1 MIYQLFI
8 EGREAD
14 INEQISVQ
22 LTLAIDD
29 INKYGSRD
37 TSFSK
42 TIVLP
47 GTNANNA
54 IFGNIAE
61 LGSSNPYTQGSPNI
75 GVNFNVAQISR
86 AELRL
91 NGLLIC
97 KGVFRL
103 TGIVRNKSLVEY
115 EGSIFGELGGFI
127 ANIGNKK
134 LEDLDFSEYDH
145 EYNTTNIKD
154 SWDALTTKTFGI
166 ATFSTN
172 KTITLRGNFPVF
184 YEGLSITVANTSS
197 NNGTY
202 TITNVSITQNQF
214 LAYTTVLTV
223 AESLVSEIAF
233 SFDLVYSSWGS
244 GYYYPLIDHGTYSTG
259 KVNYDIR
266 TFRPALFVK
275 EYLDKMFAAAGYTY
289 ESEFLNTAMFRRLI
303 IPYGKKDLT
312 KLDSVVLNAIAEDRF
327 IEPDTLPPN
336 FEPSL
341 ENKTI
346 TFDSFDAANWTHSN
360 GEFTYNSAASVI
372 LNFNIPYHLVTTLY
386 RGTFKFVVNGNS
398 ISEVQFSNPLPQ
410 RPDGNGELYEV
421 IGTLTASLTINQND
435 VVKLVIDGLPFCS
448 GGGGGVNCD
457 TTFYVTTN
465 FKAVSDVPINITINT
480 NDDVVTNDTI
490 PRNIQQKDF
499 FGWILRMF
507 NLYVT
512 DDKFTDKKLLI
523 EPYKDY
529 YDLTSFEDWT
539 YKIAQDKAWQIKP
552 MGMLNGRYFEYKFK
566 EDNDFY
572 NEGYKKK
579 YNQSYGDRLEDTGF
593 QFAKDKQTIEIG
605 FSPTVLVKYETT
617 DKVVPA
623 IYKKSGDTEDR
634 MDSNIR
640 ILLAKKIT
648 GVTAWDIL
656 GGSNPTPLENDLTVY
671 GYAGHF
677 DDPAD
682 PTVDINFGAASEIY
696 FSPNSYT
703 SNNLFNV
710 YWSGY
715 IGEIADK
722 DSKLLTCYVYLNEL
736 DLANLDFSKPVF
748 IDGVLWRINKVIDY
762 DATNN
767 ELTKVELL
775 KIINN
780 G

>member
-29 INKYGSRD
+29 INRYGSRD

-47 GTNANNA
+47 GTNNNNS

-61 LGSSNPYTQGSPNI
+61 LGSSNPYTQGSANV

-103 TGIVRNKSLVEY
+103 TGIVRNKSLIEY

-145 EYNTTNIKD
+145 EYNTTNIKG
-154 SWDALTTKTFGI
+154 SWDAI
-166 ATFSTN
+166 
-172 KTITLRGNFPVF
+172 
-184 YEGLSITVANTSS
+184 
-197 NNGTY
+197 NG
-202 TITNVSITQNQF
+202 
-214 LAYTTVLTV
+214 
-223 AESLVSEIAF
+223 
-233 SFDLVYSSWGS
+233 G

-259 KVNYDIR
+259 KVDYDIK
-266 TFRPALFVK
+266 TFRPAFYVR
-275 EYLDKMFAAAGYTY
+275 EYLDKIFHNAGYTY
-289 ESEFLNTAMFRRLI
+289 QSSFIDSSLFDKLI
-303 IPYGKKDLT
+303 IPANVAKLRRYENNFLSSYLAAPVDDDARDPNSNTQLITPTLTENYKVDFTGTNSYQYTGDPATLEIKVKVSGKYISQEQTSWTVRPNILVFSTFGSTDLINETLYATKVSGSAPNDFFWDTSEQTFTIEGTFNVSAQTLDVFQSGVSLSYMYGQITEL
-312 KLDSVVLNAIAEDRF
+312 
-327 IEPDTLPPN
+327 
-336 FEPSL
+336 
-341 ENKTI
+341 TI
-346 TFDSFDAANWTHSN
+346 TVKSLLPILTDIQE
-360 GEFTYNSAASVI
+360 GEH
-372 LNFNIPYHLVTTLY
+372 LN
-386 RGTFKFVVNGNS
+386 VND
-398 ISEVQFSNPLPQ
+398 I
-410 RPDGNGELYEV
+410 
-421 IGTLTASLTINQND
+421 
-435 VVKLVIDGLPFCS
+435 
-448 GGGGGVNCD
+448 
-457 TTFYVTTN
+457 
-465 FKAVSDVPINITINT
+465 
-480 NDDVVTNDTI
+480 I
-490 PRNIQQKDF
+490 PRNILQKDF

-512 DDKFTDKKLLI
+512 EDKLIDKKLII

-529 YDLTSFEDWT
+529 YDLTSFEDWS
-539 YKIAQDKAWQIKP
+539 YKVAHDKAWQIKP
-552 MGMLNGRYFEYKFK
+552 MGMLNGRFFEYKFK
-566 EDNDFY
+566 EDSDFY

-605 FSPTVLVKYETT
+605 FSPTVLVKYDGVGI
-617 DKVVPA
+617 DKIVPA

-640 ILLAKKIT
+640 ILLAKKVT

-656 GGSNPTPLENDLTVY
+656 DGVTVLENDLTVY

-677 DDPAD
+677 DDPDD
-682 PTVDINFGAASEIY
+682 PTIDINFGAASEIY

-715 IGEIADK
+715 IAEIADK

-748 IDGVLWRINKVIDY
+748 IDGVLWRINKVMDY

-775 KIINN
+775 KVINN

>member
-154 SWDALTTKTFGI
+154 SWDAITTKTFGV

-223 AESLVSEIAF
+223 DESLVSEIAF

-303 IPYGKKDLT
+303 IPSNRKELTYLASQIITANESDLREYSGGT
-312 KLDSVVLNAIAEDRF
+312 SGGSLDTINWDEYSAS
-327 IEPDTLPPN
+327 N
-336 FEPSL
+336 FSY
-341 ENKTI
+341 
-346 TFDSFDAANWTHSN
+346 SG
-360 GEFTYNSAASVI
+360 GEFTLTQPLSRRVTVRI
-372 LNFNIPYHLVTTLY
+372 LISGVTQADTLGIY
-386 RGTFKFVVNGNS
+386 INVNNVRIKS
-398 ISEVQFSNPLPQ
+398 FTYVLPNQ
-410 RPDGNGELYEV
+410 NGEAITFGYELVHDFVLNENDVFFIEFQDLSLYYPSYPE
-421 IGTLTASLTINQND
+421 ITWNTSYSASLTVNTDIPVN
-435 VVKLVIDGLPFCS
+435 VIVGI
-448 GGGGGVNCD
+448 G
-457 TTFYVTTN
+457 
-465 FKAVSDVPINITINT
+465 
-480 NDDVVTNDTI
+480 DDVIINDAI
-490 PRNIQQKDF
+490 PKNIQQKDF

-512 DDKFTDKKLLI
+512 EDKFTDKKLLI

-529 YDLTSFEDWT
+529 YDLTTWIDWT

-605 FSPTVLVKYETT
+605 FSPTVLVKYELA

-656 GGSNPTPLENDLTVY
+656 DGSNPTPLENDLTVY

-775 KIINN
+775 KVINN

>member
-47 GTNANNA
+47 GTNTNNA

-61 LGSSNPYTQGSPNI
+61 LGSSNPYTQGTPNI

-145 EYNTTNIKD
+145 DYNTTNIKD
-154 SWDALTTKTFGI
+154 SWDAI
-166 ATFSTN
+166 N
-172 KTITLRGNFPVF
+172 
-184 YEGLSITVANTSS
+184 
-197 NNGTY
+197 
-202 TITNVSITQNQF
+202 
-214 LAYTTVLTV
+214 
-223 AESLVSEIAF
+223 
-233 SFDLVYSSWGS
+233 GS

-259 KVNYDIR
+259 KVNYDIK
-266 TFRPALFVK
+266 TFRPAFYVK
-275 EYLDKMFAAAGYTY
+275 EYLYKIFHNAGYTY
-289 ESEFLNTAMFRRLI
+289 ESSF
-303 IPYGKKDLT
+303 
-312 KLDSVVLNAIAEDRF
+312 LDSALF
-327 IEPDTLPPN
+327 
-336 FEPSL
+336 
-341 ENKTI
+341 
-346 TFDSFDAANWTHSN
+346 
-360 GEFTYNSAASVI
+360 
-372 LNFNIPYHLVTTLY
+372 
-386 RGTFKFVVNGNS
+386 
-398 ISEVQFSNPLPQ
+398 Q
-410 RPDGNGELYEV
+410 
-421 IGTLTASLTINQND
+421 
-435 VVKLVIDGLPFCS
+435 KLVIPANVAKLRRYENNFLSSYLAAPVDDDARDPNSNLQVITPTLTENYKVDFTGTNSYQYTGDPATLEIKVKIS
-448 GGGGGVNCD
+448 GKYISQEQTSWTVRPRIWVLSTFGSTDLINETLYATKVSGSAPSDFIWD
-457 TTFYVTTN
+457 TTEQTFTIEGTFN
-465 FKAVSDVPINITINT
+465 VSAQTVDVFNSRVSLSYMYGQITELTITVKSLLPILTDIQEGEHLNV
-480 NDDVVTNDTI
+480 NDII

-512 DDKFTDKKLLI
+512 EDKFTDKKLLI

-529 YDLTSFEDWT
+529 YDLTTWTDWN

-552 MGMLNGRYFEYKFK
+552 MGMLNGRFFEYKFK

-605 FSPTVLVKYETT
+605 FSPTVLVKYEGV

-656 GGSNPTPLENDLTVY
+656 DGVTVLENDLTVY

-677 DDPAD
+677 DDPAN

-715 IGEIADK
+715 IAEIADK

-736 DLANLDFSKPVF
+736 DLANLDFAKPVF

-775 KIINN
+775 KVINN

>member
-61 LGSSNPYTQGSPNI
+61 LGSSNPYTQGAANV

-154 SWDALTTKTFGI
+154 SWDAI
-166 ATFSTN
+166 N
-172 KTITLRGNFPVF
+172 
-184 YEGLSITVANTSS
+184 
-197 NNGTY
+197 
-202 TITNVSITQNQF
+202 
-214 LAYTTVLTV
+214 
-223 AESLVSEIAF
+223 
-233 SFDLVYSSWGS
+233 GS
-244 GYYYPLIDHGTYSTG
+244 GYYYPLIDYGTYSTG
-259 KVNYDIR
+259 KVDYDIK
-266 TFRPALFVK
+266 TFRPAFYVK
-275 EYLDKMFAAAGYTY
+275 EYLDKIFHNAGYTY
-289 ESEFLNTAMFRRLI
+289 ESSF
-303 IPYGKKDLT
+303 
-312 KLDSVVLNAIAEDRF
+312 LDSALF
-327 IEPDTLPPN
+327 
-336 FEPSL
+336 
-341 ENKTI
+341 
-346 TFDSFDAANWTHSN
+346 
-360 GEFTYNSAASVI
+360 
-372 LNFNIPYHLVTTLY
+372 
-386 RGTFKFVVNGNS
+386 
-398 ISEVQFSNPLPQ
+398 Q
-410 RPDGNGELYEV
+410 
-421 IGTLTASLTINQND
+421 
-435 VVKLVIDGLPFCS
+435 KLVIPANVAKLRRYENNFLSSYLASPVSGDARDPDPFNIESLDLVLAENYKVDFTGTNSYQYTGDPATLEVKIKISGRFISQENTSGLEQPRLWITSNFQDDELINVELKPTKIS
-448 GGGGGVNCD
+448 GGFPNPNVWD
-457 TTFYVTTN
+457 TTEQSFTIENTWNVEAATLDLFSVNATAYFVFAEITELTITV
-465 FKAVSDVPINITINT
+465 KSLLPILTDIQEGEHLNV
-480 NDDVVTNDTI
+480 NDII

-529 YDLTSFEDWT
+529 YDLTTWIDWT

-552 MGMLNGRYFEYKFK
+552 MGMLNGRFFEYKFK

-605 FSPTVLVKYETT
+605 FSPTVLVKYELA

-656 GGSNPTPLENDLTVY
+656 DGSNPTPLENDLTVY

-736 DLANLDFSKPVF
+736 DLANLDFAKPVF

-775 KIINN
+775 KVINN

>member
-47 GTNANNA
+47 GTNTNNA

-61 LGSSNPYTQGSPNI
+61 LGSSNPYTQGTPNI

-145 EYNTTNIKD
+145 DYNTTNIKD
-154 SWDALTTKTFGI
+154 SWDAI
-166 ATFSTN
+166 N
-172 KTITLRGNFPVF
+172 
-184 YEGLSITVANTSS
+184 
-197 NNGTY
+197 
-202 TITNVSITQNQF
+202 
-214 LAYTTVLTV
+214 
-223 AESLVSEIAF
+223 
-233 SFDLVYSSWGS
+233 GS

-259 KVNYDIR
+259 KVNYDIK
-266 TFRPALFVK
+266 TFRPAFYVK
-275 EYLDKMFAAAGYTY
+275 EYLYKIFHNAGYTY
-289 ESEFLNTAMFRRLI
+289 ESSF
-303 IPYGKKDLT
+303 
-312 KLDSVVLNAIAEDRF
+312 LDSALF
-327 IEPDTLPPN
+327 
-336 FEPSL
+336 
-341 ENKTI
+341 
-346 TFDSFDAANWTHSN
+346 
-360 GEFTYNSAASVI
+360 
-372 LNFNIPYHLVTTLY
+372 
-386 RGTFKFVVNGNS
+386 
-398 ISEVQFSNPLPQ
+398 Q
-410 RPDGNGELYEV
+410 
-421 IGTLTASLTINQND
+421 
-435 VVKLVIDGLPFCS
+435 KLVIPANVAKLRRYENNFLSSYLAAPVDDDARDPNSNLQVITPTLTENYKVDFTGTNSYQYTGDPATLEIKVKIS
-448 GGGGGVNCD
+448 GKYISQEQTSWTVRPRIWVLSTFGSTDLINETLYATKVSGSAPSDFIWD
-457 TTFYVTTN
+457 TTEQTFTIEGTFN
-465 FKAVSDVPINITINT
+465 VSAQTLDVFNSRVSLSYMYGQITELTITVKSLLPILTDIQEGEHLNV
-480 NDDVVTNDTI
+480 NDII

-512 DDKFTDKKLLI
+512 EDKFTDKKLLI

-529 YDLTSFEDWT
+529 YDLTTWTDWN

-552 MGMLNGRYFEYKFK
+552 MGMLNGRFFEYKFK

-605 FSPTVLVKYETT
+605 FSPTVLVKYEGV

-656 GGSNPTPLENDLTVY
+656 DGVTVLENDLTVY

-677 DDPAD
+677 DDPAN

-715 IGEIADK
+715 IAEIADK

-736 DLANLDFSKPVF
+736 DLANLDFAKPVF

-775 KIINN
+775 KVINN

>member
-29 INKYGSRD
+29 INRYGSRD

-47 GTNANNA
+47 GTNNNNS

-61 LGSSNPYTQGSPNI
+61 LGSSNPYTQGSANV

-103 TGIVRNKSLVEY
+103 TGIVRNKSLIEY

-145 EYNTTNIKD
+145 EYNTTNIKG
-154 SWDALTTKTFGI
+154 SWDAI
-166 ATFSTN
+166 N
-172 KTITLRGNFPVF
+172 
-184 YEGLSITVANTSS
+184 
-197 NNGTY
+197 
-202 TITNVSITQNQF
+202 
-214 LAYTTVLTV
+214 
-223 AESLVSEIAF
+223 
-233 SFDLVYSSWGS
+233 GS

-259 KVNYDIR
+259 KVDYDIK
-266 TFRPALFVK
+266 TFRPAFYVR
-275 EYLDKMFAAAGYTY
+275 EYLDKIFHNAGYTY
-289 ESEFLNTAMFRRLI
+289 QSSFIDSSLFDKLI
-303 IPYGKKDLT
+303 IPANVAKLRRYENNFLSSYLAAPVDGDARDPDPFNIESLDLT
-312 KLDSVVLNAIAEDRF
+312 LAENYKVDFTGTNSYQYTGDPATLEVKIKISGRF
-327 IEPDTLPPN
+327 ISQENTSGLERPRLWITSSFQDDELINVELKPTKISGGFPNPSVWDTTEQS
-336 FEPSL
+336 FTI
-341 ENKTI
+341 ENTWNVEAATLDLFSVNATAYFVYGEI
-346 TFDSFDAANWTHSN
+346 T
-360 GEFTYNSAASVI
+360 E
-372 LNFNIPYHLVTTLY
+372 
-386 RGTFKFVVNGNS
+386 
-398 ISEVQFSNPLPQ
+398 
-410 RPDGNGELYEV
+410 
-421 IGTLTASLTINQND
+421 LTISVKSLLPILTDIQEGEHLNVND
-435 VVKLVIDGLPFCS
+435 I
-448 GGGGGVNCD
+448 
-457 TTFYVTTN
+457 
-465 FKAVSDVPINITINT
+465 
-480 NDDVVTNDTI
+480 I
-490 PRNIQQKDF
+490 PRNILQKDF
-499 FGWILRMF
+499 FSWILRMF

-512 DDKFTDKKLLI
+512 EDKLIDKKLII

-539 YKIAQDKAWQIKP
+539 FKVAHDKAWQIKP
-552 MGMLNGRYFEYKFK
+552 MGMLNGRFFEYKFK
-566 EDNDFY
+566 EDSDFY

-605 FSPTVLVKYETT
+605 FSPTVLVKYEGR

-656 GGSNPTPLENDLTVY
+656 DGVTVLENDLTVY

-677 DDPAD
+677 DDPND
-682 PTVDINFGAASEIY
+682 PTIDINFGAASEIY

-715 IGEIADK
+715 IAEIADK

-748 IDGVLWRINKVIDY
+748 IDGVLWRINKVMDY

-775 KIINN
+775 KVINN

>member
-29 INKYGSRD
+29 INRYGSRD

-47 GTNANNA
+47 GTNNNNS

-61 LGSSNPYTQGSPNI
+61 LGSSNPYTQGSANV

-145 EYNTTNIKD
+145 EYNTTNIKE
-154 SWDALTTKTFGI
+154 SWDATTTKNASFYTFEA
-166 ATFSTN
+166 ATKQIGLTRS
-172 KTITLRGNFPVF
+172 NFPSLYV
-184 YEGLSITVANTSS
+184 GLSITISGSDS
-197 NNGTY
+197 NDGTY
-202 TITNVSITQNQF
+202 TIASVSITQNQY
-214 LAYTTVLTV
+214 LVYTTVITV
-223 AESLVSEIAF
+223 VESIIDEFGIGLNIT
-233 SFDLVYSSWGS
+233 YSSFGS
-244 GYYYPLIDHGTYSTG
+244 GYYYPLIDYGTYSTG
-259 KVNYDIR
+259 KVNYDIK

-275 EYLDKMFAAAGYTY
+275 EYLDKMFASAGYTY
-289 ESEFLNTAMFRRLI
+289 ESEFFNTDMFRRLI
-303 IPYGKKDLT
+303 IPSNAKDLT
-312 KLDSVVLNAIAEDRF
+312 ANGSLVLDGNILFAYGESNPYVT
-327 IEPDTLPPN
+327 P
-336 FEPSL
+336 
-341 ENKTI
+341 I
-346 TFDSFDAANWTHSN
+346 TQ
-360 GEFTYNSAASVI
+360 EFTNYKANNFTYSSGQFTYTQPSSFMAYARFEFYGVTNAYI
-372 LNFNIPYHLVTTLY
+372 MIFNIRKNGTIVGTKTL
-386 RGTFKFVVNGNS
+386 TFYDTYNTENFFNDAFATN
-398 ISEVQFSNPLPQ
+398 F
-410 RPDGNGELYEV
+410 V
-421 IGTLTASLTINQND
+421 IGQND
-435 VVKLVIDGLPFCS
+435 VIEVTLAWGHYPSIPDKYISYNANLTIESEVPVDILVNEGDE
-448 GGGGGVNCD
+448 
-457 TTFYVTTN
+457 
-465 FKAVSDVPINITINT
+465 VSLNNAIPKNIL
-480 NDDVVTNDTI
+480 
-490 PRNIQQKDF
+490 QKDF

-512 DDKFTDKKLLI
+512 EDKLIDKKLII

-529 YDLTSFEDWT
+529 YDLTSFEDWS
-539 YKIAQDKAWQIKP
+539 YKVAHDKAWQIKP
-552 MGMLNGRYFEYKFK
+552 MGMLNGRFFEYKFK
-566 EDNDFY
+566 EDSDFY

-605 FSPTVLVKYETT
+605 FSPTVLVNYEGV

-623 IYKKSGDTEDR
+623 IYKKSGNTEDR

-656 GGSNPTPLENDLTVY
+656 DGVTVLENDLTVY

-677 DDPAD
+677 DDPDD
-682 PTVDINFGAASEIY
+682 PTVDINFGAAFEIY

-715 IGEIADK
+715 IAEIADK

-748 IDGVLWRINKVIDY
+748 IDGVLWRINKVMDY

-775 KIINN
+775 KVINN

>member
-154 SWDALTTKTFGI
+154 SWDSLTTKAFSI
-166 ATFSTN
+166 VNFDSATKEIFIN
-172 KTITLRGNFPVF
+172 RENLYQL
-184 YEGLSITVANTSS
+184 YEGQSITVANSGS

-202 TITNVSITQNQF
+202 TIQSVSITKSQF
-214 LAYTTVLTV
+214 GVYSTTIKVI
-223 AESLVSEIAF
+223 ESLVNELFAVGVEI
-233 SFDLVYSSWGS
+233 SYSSLGS
-244 GYYYPLIDHGTYSTG
+244 GYYYPLIDYGTYSTG
-259 KVNYDIR
+259 KVNYDIK

-289 ESEFLNTAMFRRLI
+289 ESEFLNSELFRKLI
-303 IPYGKKDLT
+303 IPSNGKDL
-312 KLDSVVLNAIAEDRF
+312 KSKGSVILDGNIVFSDDFYDPTQPSVIQL
-327 IEPDTLPPN
+327 
-336 FEPSL
+336 
-341 ENKTI
+341 
-346 TFDSFDAANWTHSN
+346 FDNYKANN
-360 GEFTYNSAASVI
+360 FTYNAGQFTYTQPDT
-372 LNFNIPYHLVTTLY
+372 FNAYARLEFFGFTDAYRVLFEIFKNNVRVGHKLLIWD
-386 RGTFKFVVNGNS
+386 RGTA
-398 ISEVQFSNPLPQ
+398 SNPNEFNEAFDCVFQL
-410 RPDGNGELYEV
+410 G
-421 IGTLTASLTINQND
+421 QND
-435 VVKLVIDGLPFCS
+435 VIDVRVYAFRPSVTPLVFYSANLTIEAEVP
-448 GGGGGVNCD
+448 VNILVNEGD
-457 TTFYVTTN
+457 SF
-465 FKAVSDVPINITINT
+465 SL
-480 NDDVVTNDTI
+480 NDAI

-512 DDKFTDKKLLI
+512 EDKFTDKKLLI

-529 YDLTSFEDWT
+529 YDLTTWIDWT

-552 MGMLNGRYFEYKFK
+552 MGMLNGRFFEYKFK

-605 FSPTVLVKYETT
+605 FSPTVLVKYEGV

-656 GGSNPTPLENDLTVY
+656 DGSNPTPLENDLTVY

-736 DLANLDFSKPVF
+736 DLANLDFAKPVF